1 MKVQLRSRFR
11 LNCFLA
17 VAVLAGLHLVIGGA
31 AQTPAAQTPA
41 APAPTAQAQE
51 LPVHRIPNLGPGAEF
66 YFAPDNQHIIGNAKR
81 DGDSSYHVYTLK
93 IDGTE
98 ITRIN
103 DKGDDACSFFFP
115 NGRRIIWTSTKD
127 HPEFDKPNFS
137 NPNDYP
143 QSAELYTS
151 NLDGSY
157 VKRPTKNAIY
167 DAEV

>member
-1 MKVQLRSRFR
+1 MKVQLRSR